1 MKPNTPA
8 ERLYNGIIKEN
19 PTFVLMLGMCPTLA
33 ITTSATNCI
42 GMGLTTT
49 VILAASNLMISLLR
63 NFIPDRVR
71 MPAFIVVVAS
81 FVTVVQLLLQGFIPS
96 LYDSLGIY
104 IPLIVVNCIILGRA
118 EAYASKN
125 KPIASLFDGIGMGL
139 GFTLSI
145 TCIGAVREL
154 IGAGSLFGHQI
165 LPLADATAGKAGYE
179 PITIFILAPGAFF
192 VLAALSAL
200 QNKFKIGAAKRGID
214 PSNPDCGGSCAA
226 CGNTMCKGKRGY
238 WIMKELLIILVS
250 SAIVNNV
257 VLSQFLGL
265 CPFLGVSKSVETAAG
280 MGGAIIFV
288 ITLSSFVTGII
299 YNAILVPTNLTYLQ
313 TIVFI
318 LLIAALVQFVEMF
331 LKKTMPSLYQA
342 LGVYLPLITTNCAV
356 LGVALTNVQKEYNVL
371 QGTVNGFATAVGFT
385 ISIVLMA
392 GIREKI
398 AYNDIP
404 KSFQGFPT
412 VLLTAGLMAIAFFG
426 FSGLI

>member
-1 MKPNTPA
+1 
-8 ERLYNGIIKEN
+8 
-19 PTFVLMLGMCPTLA
+19 
-33 ITTSATNCI
+33 
-42 GMGLTTT
+42 
-49 VILAASNLMISLLR
+49 
-63 NFIPDRVR
+63 
-71 MPAFIVVVAS
+71 
-81 FVTVVQLLLQGFIPS
+81 
-96 LYDSLGIY
+96 
-104 IPLIVVNCIILGRA
+104 
-118 EAYASKN
+118 
-125 KPIASLFDGIGMGL
+125 
-139 GFTLSI
+139 
-145 TCIGAVREL
+145 
-154 IGAGSLFGHQI
+154 
-165 LPLADATAGKAGYE
+165 
-179 PITIFILAPGAFF
+179 
-192 VLAALSAL
+192 
-200 QNKFKIGAAKRGID
+200 
-214 PSNPDCGGSCAA
+214 
-226 CGNTMCKGKRGY
+226 
-238 WIMKELLIILVS
+238 MKELLIILVS

-398 AYNDIP
+398 EYNDIP